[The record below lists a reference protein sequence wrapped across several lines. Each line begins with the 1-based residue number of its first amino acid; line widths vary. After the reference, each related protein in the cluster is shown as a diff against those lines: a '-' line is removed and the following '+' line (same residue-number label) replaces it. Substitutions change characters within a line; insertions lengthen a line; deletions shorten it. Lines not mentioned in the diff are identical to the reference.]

1 MSTQTQMQ
9 PFSETTSELSSLVK
23 VMRFLFLG
31 ITVILTTMAL
41 LQFFLAG
48 LGMFEAPARWAD
60 HANNGHIFGFITYVV
75 WIPAF
80 LGKLGRKLII
90 GSVVIFVLAHLQY
103 PFMEID
109 SGIVNALHP
118 LNGSLI
124 LVVTVWLTGQAIASV
139 RSQGASGIR

>member
-1 MSTQTQMQ
+1 MST
-9 PFSETTSELSSLVK
+9 ETRLQSPPGTMPELSSLAR

-31 ITVILTTMAL
+31 ITMVLTAIAL

-48 LGMFEAPARWAD
+48 LGMFDAPARWAD
-60 HANNGHIFGFITYVV
+60 HANNGHIFGFITYIV
-75 WIPAF
+75 WLPAV
-80 LGKLGRKLII
+80 LGKMGRKVII
-90 GSVVIFVLAHLQY
+90 GSIVIFVLAHLQY

-124 LVVTVWLTGQAIASV
+124 LVLSVWLTGQAIASV
-139 RSQGASGIR
+139 RNQEASGDH